1 MDWSPRLTV
10 ATIAEREGR
19 FLLVEEYADG
29 AELVYNQPAG
39 HLDEH
44 ETLAAAA
51 IRETLEETA
60 WEIQIDAVVGV
71 YYWTHPKG
79 DTFIRTCFAGTA
91 LRHHPDQALDRGI
104 QRVLWLTRRNCRPGI
119 AIAQSDGA
127 ALSRRLSGG
136 ETLAVGYLQLSLKLG
151 RPTFLAS
158 GSAANSAPSPMISE
172 TRAII

>member
-10 ATIAEREGR
+10 ATIVEREGH

-79 DTFIRTCFAGTA
+79 DTFVRTCFAGTA

-104 QRVLWLTRRNCRPGI
+104 QRALWLTRAEI
-119 AIAQSDGA
+119 A
-127 ALSRRLSGG
+127 ALEPRL
-136 ETLAVGYLQLSLKLG
+136 
-151 RPTFLAS
+151 R
-158 GSAANSAPSPMISE
+158 SPMVLRCLDDY
-172 TRAII
+172 RAGKRLPLDVFSYL

>member
-10 ATIAEREGR
+10 ATIVEREGR

-104 QRVLWLTRRNCRPGI
+104 QRVLWLTRAEI
-119 AIAQSDGA
+119 A
-127 ALSRRLSGG
+127 ALESRLR
-136 ETLAVGYLQLSLKLG
+136 
-151 RPTFLAS
+151 
-158 GSAANSAPSPMISE
+158 SPMVLRCLDDY
-172 TRAII
+172 RAGKRLPLDIFSYL